1 MRLFTMFAVA
11 VTAFALGFGFKAVFT
26 PGSSAV
32 PESINGTVATS
43 NTLSPHEIHVNYRAM
58 KELPV
63 HEVKDPF

>member
-1 MRLFTMFAVA
+1 MRLITVFTVAVA
-11 VTAFALGFGFKAVFT
+11 AFALGFGFKAVFA
-26 PGSSAV
+26 PGSSAI

-43 NTLSPHEIHVNYRAM
+43 NTLSPHEIHVNYRTM